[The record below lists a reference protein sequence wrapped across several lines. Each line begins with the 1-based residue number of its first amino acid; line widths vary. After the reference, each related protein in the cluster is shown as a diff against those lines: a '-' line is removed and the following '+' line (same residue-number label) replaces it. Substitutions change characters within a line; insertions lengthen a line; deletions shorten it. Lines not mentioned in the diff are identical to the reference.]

1 MYKDI
6 NSRMIY
12 NNNEFETIKGI
23 TIYELLN
30 KTMVDTLNIIK

>member
-12 NNNEFETIKGI
+12 NNEFETIKGI